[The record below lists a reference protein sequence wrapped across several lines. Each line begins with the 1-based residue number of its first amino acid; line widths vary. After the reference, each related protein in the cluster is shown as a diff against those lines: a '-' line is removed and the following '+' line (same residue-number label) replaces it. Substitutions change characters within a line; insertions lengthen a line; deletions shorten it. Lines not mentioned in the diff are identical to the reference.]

1 MFLLIKRFFASN
13 KYFWKYRHLL
23 QKNSFQSNY
32 GKVPKEHFNK
42 IFYNLEKKTI
52 LDFGCATGDKLLYFI
67 QNNAK
72 NLCGIDINKRAIRTA
87 EKKFQNYDINYYLSS
102 NVNKKKIDLF
112 LKKSKSKMFDII
124 ILDRVLYILKKEEFN
139 NNINY
144 FSKITKYMY
153 LDDFFLKNNN
163 NEIFFRKN
171 IKGYTHSNFDK
182 ILDQLSFK
190 LVFKGI
196 SPYKSVKFSNPM
208 SALYKLKK

>member
-1 MFLLIKRFFASN
+1 M
-13 KYFWKYRHLL
+13 

>member
-1 MFLLIKRFFASN
+1 
-13 KYFWKYRHLL
+13 
-23 QKNSFQSNY
+23 
-32 GKVPKEHFNK
+32 
-42 IFYNLEKKTI
+42 
-52 LDFGCATGDKLLYFI
+52 
-67 QNNAK
+67 
-72 NLCGIDINKRAIRTA
+72 
-87 EKKFQNYDINYYLSS
+87 
-102 NVNKKKIDLF
+102 
-112 LKKSKSKMFDII
+112 MFDII
-124 ILDRVLYILKKEEFN
+124 ILDRVLYILKKEEFS

-196 SPYKSVKFSNPM
+196 SPYKSVKFSNQM
-208 SALYKLKK
+208 SELYKLKK